1 MQRKNRENFSGRLAM
16 AQLSLRAKRGN
27 LSGLLRRYA
36 PRNDGQGSLNTLNL
50 SLEGRGCNAEACPRQ
65 KDGGQVPLLLS
76 MRIER
81 VELHE

>member
-1 MQRKNRENFSGRLAM
+1 M

-36 PRNDGQGSLNTLNL
+36 PHNDGQGSLNTLNL
-50 SLEGRGCNAEACPRQ
+50 SLEGRGCNTEACPWQ
-65 KDGGQVPLLLS
+65 KYGGQAPVLFN

-81 VELHE
+81 VELHEQSEDNHKG